1 MNVHVPGHQVS
12 LVHPERE
19 NFPGNYAGVEGV
31 ASRKLFDFD
40 EAAGVDG
47 VDARSRSDLVDSL

>member
-1 MNVHVPGHQVS
+1 MNVPCLQVS

-19 NFPGNYAGVEGV
+19 DFPGNYAGVRGV

>member
-1 MNVHVPGHQVS
+1 MNVPGLQVS

-19 NFPGNYAGVEGV
+19 DFPGNYAGVGGV

>member
-1 MNVHVPGHQVS
+1 MNVPGHQVS

-19 NFPGNYAGVEGV
+19 DFPGNYARVRGV